1 MNEQWSRDTGTSEGE
16 VTSIVAE
23 LGQKLEALE
32 TGLGEATRSAAE
44 IRALLP
50 RVAALESVLGDL
62 DATLARIQ
70 QMIRSADTPQV
81 EAAPS
86 PVSSPAP
93 SPAPSPALQAVP
105 QAEPEPAEAYGMP
118 EAPRRVEEDSVQA
131 SRPAELARHCFRLE
145 VEADQG
151 SLDLKTVDRSV
162 SENAGV
168 VDVALLDYDG
178 RRASLK
184 IWVEHEAEPA
194 QVRSDL
200 LERLRSNLDAEGQ
213 SGEVSISLSEEP
225 AA

>member
-1 MNEQWSRDTGTSEGE
+1 MNEQWSSDTGTSEGE

-44 IRALLP
+44 MKALLP

-62 DATLARIQ
+62 DATMARIRQ
-70 QMIRSADTPQV
+70 ELRSADTPHV
-81 EAAPS
+81 E
-86 PVSSPAP
+86 PAP
-93 SPAPSPALQAVP
+93 SPTLQAVP
-105 QAEPEPAEAYGMP
+105 WSEPVEAHAEPEAPP
-118 EAPRRVEEDSVQA
+118 EAEEASVEAAGS
-131 SRPAELARHCFRLE
+131 AELARHCFRLE

-184 IWVEHEAEPA
+184 IWVENEAEPA
-194 QVRSDL
+194 EVRSAL
-200 LERLRSNLDAEGQ
+200 LERLKANLDAEGQ
-213 SGEVSISLSEEP
+213 SGEVSINLWEEP